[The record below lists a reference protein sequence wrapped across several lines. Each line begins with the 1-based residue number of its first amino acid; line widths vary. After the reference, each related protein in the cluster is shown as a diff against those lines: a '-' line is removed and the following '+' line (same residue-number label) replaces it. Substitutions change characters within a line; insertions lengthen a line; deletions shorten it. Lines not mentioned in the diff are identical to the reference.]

1 MATWKV
7 TRIETSSVGG
17 LSDVIVRCTFD
28 VLASD
33 GAKHGYAF
41 GELAL
46 LPPDAAA
53 FVAFDSVTHEQAVAW
68 VKQALG
74 DAVAAYEAQVKKQ
87 IDDQPVPKP
96 EVKLPWMPKS
106 ELPVPKE

>member
-1 MATWKV
+1 MANWKV
-7 TRIETSSVGG
+7 TRVETSSIGG
-17 LSDVIVRCTFD
+17 LNDVIVRCAFD

-41 GELAL
+41 GEINL

-53 FVAFDSVTHEQAVAW
+53 FVAFDSVTHDQAVEW

-74 DAVAAYEAQVKKQ
+74 AAADEYEAKVQAQVDNQ
-87 IDDQPVPKP
+87 PQPVSFVP
-96 EVKLPWMPKS
+96 LPWSK
-106 ELPVPKE
+106 

>member
-7 TRIETSSVGG
+7 TRVETSSVAG

-33 GAKHGYAF
+33 GVKHGYTF
-41 GELAL
+41 GEVDL

-53 FVAFDSVTHEQAVAW
+53 FVAFDSVTHEQAAEW

-74 DAVAAYEAQVKKQ
+74 AAAGEYEAKVQAQVAN
-87 IDDQPVPKP
+87 QPEPISFVR
-96 EVKLPWMPKS
+96 LPWSK
-106 ELPVPKE
+106 

>member
-7 TRIETSSVGG
+7 TRIETSSVSG

-33 GAKHGYAF
+33 GAKHGYTF
-41 GELAL
+41 GEVDL

-74 DAVAAYEAQVKKQ
+74 AAADEYEAKVQAQV
-87 IDDQPVPKP
+87 DNQPEPVSF
-96 EVKLPWMPKS
+96 VRLPWSK
-106 ELPVPKE
+106 

>member
-7 TRIETSSVGG
+7 TRVETSSAGG
-17 LSDVIVRCTFD
+17 LNDVIVCCTFD

-41 GELAL
+41 GEVAL

-74 DAVAAYEAQVKKQ
+74 AAASEYEAKVQAQVAN
-87 IDDQPVPKP
+87 QPEPVSF
-96 EVKLPWMPKS
+96 VRLPWSK
-106 ELPVPKE
+106 